1 MWPFRTVPNRGYGQG
16 AEMPNILV
24 TKRNSVTVVC
34 LNRPQVRNAMTL
46 GMWREL
52 ASLFLAMANDDSVR
66 AVVLAASSKD
76 FCVGADVT
84 EFAQVRQNKEQSA
97 AYEIS
102 VDQCS
107 AAIADLP
114 KPVIAALSG
123 YCLGGACH
131 LALAC
136 DFRFADDTVKFGI
149 PAANLS
155 IVYGVKSVKRLL
167 ALVGIANAKRILY
180 SAERFDAAR
189 SLSMGLVDEICD
201 DALAAALAFAKAL
214 ASKAP
219 LSISGAK
226 FMLNGISLADG
237 ALDIDAA
244 QHLIDQAAD
253 SEDFQEG
260 TRAFAKKRTPQ
271 FRGR

>member
-1 MWPFRTVPNRGYGQG
+1 VRAVPNSGYGRG
-16 AEMPNILV
+16 SEMPNILV
-24 TKRNSVTVVC
+24 TKRNSVAVVS
-34 LNRPQVRNAMTL
+34 LDRPQVRNAMTL

-52 ASLFLAMANDDSVR
+52 ASVFSGMANDDSVR
-66 AVVLAASSKD
+66 AVVLGTSSKD

-84 EFAQVRQNKEQSA
+84 EFDRVRKNKEQSA
-97 AYEIS
+97 AYEVS

-114 KPVIAALSG
+114 KPVIAALAG

-136 DFRFADDTVKFGI
+136 DFRFADNTVKFGI

-167 ALVGIANAKRILY
+167 ALVGVANAKRILY

-189 SLSMGLVDEICD
+189 SRSMGLVDEICD
-201 DALAAALAFAKAL
+201 DASAAAVAFAQTL
-214 ASKAP
+214 SGKAP

-226 FMLNGISLADG
+226 FMLNGLSLGDG

-244 QHLIDQAAD
+244 QLLIDQAAD
-253 SEDFQEG
+253 SGDFREG
-260 TRAFAKKRTPQ
+260 TRAFAEKRTPQ
-271 FRGR
+271 FHGR